1 MIDFK
6 NKYVFIYEI
15 AQKESRLLM
24 TKRLLLTGPRHR
36 SRERERERKKKKKKK
51 DGLGSGEYVGRWGK
65 LEEGSVEP
73 MIRGQDGLVSWR
85 WDLFLRQFNYFILLS

>member
-24 TKRLLLTGPRHR
+24 VKHLLLLTGPGQTQ
-36 SRERERERKKKKKKK
+36 EQ
-51 DGLGSGEYVGRWGK
+51 
-65 LEEGSVEP
+65 SV
-73 MIRGQDGLVSWR
+73 
-85 WDLFLRQFNYFILLS
+85 

>member
-36 SRERERERKKKKKKK
+36 SRERERQKKKKKKK
-51 DGLGSGEYVGRWGK
+51 KTDWAVESMWVGGESSR
-65 LEEGSVEP
+65 
-73 MIRGQDGLVSWR
+73 RGVWSQ
-85 WDLFLRQFNYFILLS
+85 

>member
-36 SRERERERKKKKKKK
+36 SRERERQKKKKKKK
-51 DGLGSGEYVGRWGK
+51 KKRRTGQWRVC
-65 LEEGSVEP
+65 GSVGKA
-73 MIRGQDGLVSWR
+73 RGGECGANDTRPRRISVLASG
-85 WDLFLRQFNYFILLS
+85 FIFTTI